1 MNSSSEQNRLLADEL
16 VSRKSFADA
25 IQILKK
31 LVSDYPH
38 EESHLLALAWA
49 YHDAGM
55 LPEAVDCFEKLLDN
69 ELKRNTFTGFA
80 YDELVRIYKQTL
92 QYDRLVSICERAVS
106 AQPDD
111 ITLLNEVGNA
121 YCKAGEAQKAA
132 GTFRRLIDMEPE
144 ASVYHCLLGNAL
156 IELGDIEGAA
166 NAYNRA
172 IAIDPSETVN
182 FMFRLGNA
190 LMEGGYAPEAENHLK
205 MCIEHQIEEPLYH
218 CALGDCLI
226 RQNKPFEAVI
236 SYENAV
242 RLDGSSAGVYYNRLG
257 NSFMNG
263 RHFLQAAD
271 AFRKALRHEPGNV
284 LYRLHL
290 TEAYRSGNL
299 LAEAEQM
306 LRELNHN

>member
-1 MNSSSEQNRLLADEL
+1 MDISSEQDRLLADEL
-16 VSRKSFADA
+16 VSRKNFADA

-31 LVSDYPH
+31 LVSEHPH

-49 YHDAGM
+49 YHDSGM
-55 LPEAVDCFEKLLDN
+55 FPEAVDCFEKLLDN

-111 ITLLNEVGNA
+111 ITLLNEMGNA
-121 YCKAGEAQKAA
+121 YRKAGKTQKAA
-132 GTFRRLIDMEPE
+132 ETFRRLIDMEPD
-144 ASVYHCLLGNAL
+144 ASVYHCLLGNVFV
-156 IELGDIEGAA
+156 ELGDLEGAA
-166 NAYNRA
+166 QAYNRA
-172 IAIDPSETVN
+172 IAIDPSEIVN
-182 FMFRLGNA
+182 FMFKLGNA
-190 LMEGGYAPEAENHLK
+190 LMEGGYAPAAETHFK

-226 RQNKPFEAVI
+226 RQNKPVEAVI

-242 RLDGSSAGVYYNRLG
+242 RLDGKSAGIYYNRLG
-257 NSFMNG
+257 NSFMNAG
-263 RHFLQAAD
+263 HFEQAAD
-271 AFRKALRHEPGNV
+271 AFRKALRHEPRNV

-299 LAEAEQM
+299 LAEAEQT